1 MAETNGFLGAT
12 YARDI
17 LNGLTGRSSASYIF
31 SGSCYL
37 GLLTGKPTYNTTT
50 GYNVSDLEVVSG
62 DNGYQRQVLGIY
74 NQSETICFGNPVIN
88 EDGTVT
94 ITNTQQIKFN
104 KALSQWKD
112 KNDNATFTWF
122 VAMSSKTG
130 GSLLF
135 AAPLSTAITVEKDQ
149 AVNIAAGEAKIT
161 INTSLSASI

>member
-12 YARDI
+12 YAQSI
-17 LNGLTGRSSASYIF
+17 LNGITGRSYSSSLF
-31 SGSCYL
+31 SGRCYL
-37 GLLTGKPTYNTTT
+37 GLLTDKPTYSATT

-74 NQSETICFGNPVIN
+74 DQSETICFGDPVIN

-112 KNDNATFTWF
+112 KNDNATLTWF
-122 VAMSSKTG
+122 AAMSEKTG

-135 AAPLSTAITVEKDQ
+135 AAPLATAITVEKDQ

-161 INTSLSASI
+161 INPSLSASV